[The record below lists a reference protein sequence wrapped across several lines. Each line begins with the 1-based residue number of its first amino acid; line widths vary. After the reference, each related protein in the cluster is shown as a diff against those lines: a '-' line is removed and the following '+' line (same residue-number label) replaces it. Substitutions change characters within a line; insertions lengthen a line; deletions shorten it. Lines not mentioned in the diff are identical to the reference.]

1 MKNLT
6 CYLNDIGYAELCSS
20 FFPGTPRFTSWTAVK
35 GLIADTRLLT
45 FYRLLLINEPVESN
59 AFSAEEQELLAPL
72 LERNIVQRNRQ
83 VLQSHGFSLFIV
95 LGNWLLFETPGTN
108 PKIYYGD
115 DSFGLLTRL
124 RPVVEGSTLDL
135 CSGPGVQSI
144 YCAAKAAH
152 VVSVEINPLSAAVAE
167 INRNLNGLK
176 NWDILV
182 GDLYNALPNDEQF
195 DHIVCNPPLLP
206 FPDDLPYP
214 FVGHGGND
222 GWAVTWRVLEGLPR
236 YLKPGGHAQII
247 GTTLSDGVEPVV
259 MARLVEWA
267 KTSHMDCQLT
277 ILSQHRMAPGCEY
290 FEGLAFSSA
299 AMNLC
304 DLDEI
309 KEKLMYFLAENHAT
323 ALISTALQI
332 QHGSGKVRT
341 LDLFD
346 SEHPQ
351 QGLWY
356 V

>member
-1 MKNLT
+1 MKNLM
-6 CYLNDIGYAELCSS
+6 CYLNEIGYAELCSS
-20 FFPGTPRFTSWTAVK
+20 FFPGMPRLTSWMAVK
-35 GLIADTRLLT
+35 DLISDTRLRT
-45 FYRLLLINEPVESN
+45 FYQLLLINEPVELN
-59 AFSAEEQELLAPL
+59 VFSAEELILLAPL
-72 LERNIVQRNRQ
+72 LEHHIVKSDCQ
-83 VLQSHGFSLFIV
+83 VLKSRGFSLFIV

-124 RPVVEGSTLDL
+124 RPVSKGTTLDL

-167 INRNLNGLK
+167 INRNLNGLE

-182 GDLYNALPNDEQF
+182 GDLYNALQHDEKF

-206 FPDDLPYP
+206 FPDNLPYP

-236 YLKPGGHAQII
+236 YLKHGGHAQII

-259 MARLVEWA
+259 MTSLVEWA
-267 KTSHMDCQLT
+267 KANNMDCQLT
-277 ILSQHRMAPGCEY
+277 IISQHHMAPGHEY
-290 FEGLAFSSA
+290 FEGLAFSSS
-299 AMNLC
+299 AMGLC
-304 DLDEI
+304 NMDEI
-309 KEKLMYFLAENHAT
+309 KEELQRFLDENNAT
-323 ALISTALQI
+323 ALISTSLQI
-332 QHGSGKVRT
+332 QHGTGKVRT

-346 SEHPQ
+346 SAHPR

>member
-6 CYLNDIGYAELCSS
+6 RYLNDIGYAELCSS
-20 FFPGTPRFTSWTAVK
+20 FFPGTPRLTRWAAIND
-35 GLIADTRLLT
+35 LISDARLHA
-45 FYRLLLINEPVESN
+45 FYRLLLINDPVELS
-59 AFSAEEQELLAPL
+59 AFSTQELALLDPL
-72 LERNIVQRNRQ
+72 IAREILRRDRQ
-83 VLQSHGFSLFIV
+83 VLQSRGFSLFMV

-124 RPVVEGSTLDL
+124 RPVVGGTTLDL

-144 YCAAKAAH
+144 YCAAKAAR

-167 INRNLNGLK
+167 INRSLNGLE

-182 GDLYNALPNDEQF
+182 GDLYNALQSDAQF

-206 FPDDLPYP
+206 FPDELPYP

-222 GWAVTWRVLEGLPR
+222 GWAVTWRVLEGLTR
-236 YLKPGGHAQII
+236 YLKPGGQAQII
-247 GTTLSDGVEPVV
+247 GTTLSDGVEPVI
-259 MARLVEWA
+259 MARLIDWA
-267 KTSHMDCQLT
+267 KSSQMDCQLT
-277 ILSQHRMAPGCEY
+277 ILSQHRMAPGYEY

-299 AMNLC
+299 AMNVGE
-304 DLDEI
+304 LDDI
-309 KEKLMYFLAENHAT
+309 KAKLTHFLAENHTT
-323 ALISTALQI
+323 ALISTALHI
-332 QHGSGKVRT
+332 QHGSGKVKV

-346 SEHPQ
+346 STHPQ